1 LTKFTKYLTVV
12 AHMFSQNIGPN
23 PQTLYTQRHSL
34 K

>member
-1 LTKFTKYLTVV
+1 
-12 AHMFSQNIGPN
+12 MFSQNIGPN